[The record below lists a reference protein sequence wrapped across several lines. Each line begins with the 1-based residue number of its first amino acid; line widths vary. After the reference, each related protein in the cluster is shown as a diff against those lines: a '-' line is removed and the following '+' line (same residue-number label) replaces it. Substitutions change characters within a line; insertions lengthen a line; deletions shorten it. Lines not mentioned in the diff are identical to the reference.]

1 MKVDLKYVN
10 EMTAFAQSHGF
21 EITSTV
27 NGKHNTGSLH
37 PIGLAVDCRTRTKT
51 TKQGDAFLMAGKE
64 AGYKMLDERVRPAGQ
79 KKWDGQ
85 HIHMQ
90 IADRSIVDYARALAK
105 AGKDI
110 VYKAAAAVVNNP
122 GTSTGVIAFFFS
134 QFY

>member
-10 EMTAFAQSHGF
+10 EMTAFAKSHGF
-21 EITSTV
+21 EVTSAV

-37 PIGLAVDCRTRTKT
+37 PLGLAVDVRTKT
-51 TKQGDAFLMAGKE
+51 KTTQEGNNFLAAGTK
-64 AGYKMLDERVRPAGQ
+64 AGYKMLDERRRPGGQ
-79 KKWDGQ
+79 KVWDGQ